1 MVYKLNV
8 TEHADELLDKLVYHL
23 IYRLKND
30 QAAKHL
36 LDCIDVIYDRLEV
49 NPFQFAEC
57 RDAYLSK
64 KGYRE
69 AVVPQ
74 MNYIIIF
81 DVRGD
86 VVNVVGI
93 FHQLDIIQ
101 INCSI
106 LRGTCSATGTRC
118 VSRKFRFDNIR
129 GNDGKVYSMENESC
143 NM

>member
-1 MVYKLNV
+1 MSIENYEQIVE
-8 TEHADELLDKLVYHL
+8 TLVNH
-23 IYRLKND
+23 LKNK

-57 RDAYLSK
+57 RDAYLAK

-69 AVVPQ
+69 AVLPQ

-81 DVRGD
+81 DVRDD

-93 FHQLDIIQ
+93 FHQL
-101 INCSI
+101 
-106 LRGTCSATGTRC
+106 
-118 VSRKFRFDNIR
+118 
-129 GNDGKVYSMENESC
+129 ENYQ
-143 NM
+143 NKL